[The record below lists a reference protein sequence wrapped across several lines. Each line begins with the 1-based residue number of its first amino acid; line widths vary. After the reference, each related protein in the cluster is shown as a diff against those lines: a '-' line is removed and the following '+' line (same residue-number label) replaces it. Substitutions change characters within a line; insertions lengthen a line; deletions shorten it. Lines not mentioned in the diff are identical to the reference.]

1 MRLIFRLGSSQRTF
15 FCANVYFCA
24 PHGKCQ
30 TFRVRAPLAMI
41 LGALE
46 RGNAQL
52 SPGSKIFEN
61 DFLKMILQHE
71 PCRNRS
77 RKFLTRYCRLLES
90 SIGNPMQT
98 GIWGSSISKMLPIC
112 IAFPIQNPRSVLRNF
127 SNNICTFH
135 AVKSSSENRFPKFWI
150 LVKAE
155 HSLFP
160 THLKSL
166 PTAL

>member
-1 MRLIFRLGSSQRTF
+1 MRLIFRLGSLFNCQGTF
-15 FCANVYFCA
+15 FCGNVNFCA

-52 SPGSKIFEN
+52 SPGSKNFEN

-98 GIWGSSISKMLPIC
+98 GIWRSSISKMLPIC
-112 IAFPIQNPRSVLRNF
+112 IAFPIQNTRSVFRNF

-135 AVKSSSENRFPKFWI
+135 AVKSSSENSFPKFWI

-155 HSLFP
+155 HLLF
-160 THLKSL
+160 
-166 PTAL
+166 